1 MKQKKGKMHIIL
13 PVLVVAVILVFYFF
27 NFRIGSY
34 LHPDETAYSME
45 ELTQEVT
52 EQIND
57 GKTTGNFYVSGISES
72 DIWNIN
78 EDLCS
83 MNGMVDQYMVTEKS
97 RDGMRI
103 QFRYEI
109 SDNYYV
115 WQKYV
120 NGTAIPSE
128 HALAYKLY
136 DKVEDVL
143 KQIIKP
149 DMTDYEKELAIH
161 DYIVVHCQ
169 YGYVE
174 SSKDY
179 AYRAYGA
186 LVQNKAVCNGYAEAM
201 ALLMTCVGIENQIVT
216 GTADNELHA
225 WNQVCLDGN
234 WYQVDATWDDP
245 LPDRGVFAGHEYFN
259 VTDEIMDERHDWKQD
274 AFPACDSTDYNYYEQ
289 NDLKADRQPF
299 PFQIRIHGRLDILPF
314 NIFRQICLCLRI
326 KILTVQS
333 AIYIIIKFRFHPRLI
348 QIKAV
353 VFLLFKQ
360 LFYIFCFFFYLNDF
374 HLLPLI

>member
-45 ELTQEVT
+45 ELTQLVT

-72 DIWNIN
+72 DIGNIN
-78 EDLCS
+78 ENLCS

-289 NDLKADRQPF
+289 NDLICDSDAFRTLLKDR
-299 PFQIRIHGRLDILPF
+299 LYD
-314 NIFRQICLCLRI
+314 
-326 KILTVQS
+326 
-333 AIYIIIKFRFHPRLI
+333 RF
-348 QIKAV
+348 
-353 VFLLFKQ
+353 
-360 LFYIFCFFFYLNDF
+360 
-374 HLLPLI
+374 

>member
-45 ELTQEVT
+45 ELTQLVT

-72 DIWNIN
+72 DIGNIN
-78 EDLCS
+78 ENLCS

-136 DKVEDVL
+136 L
-143 KQIIKP
+143 S
-149 DMTDYEKELAIH
+149 LIH
-161 DYIVVHCQ
+161 I
-169 YGYVE
+169 
-174 SSKDY
+174 
-179 AYRAYGA
+179 
-186 LVQNKAVCNGYAEAM
+186 
-201 ALLMTCVGIENQIVT
+201 
-216 GTADNELHA
+216 
-225 WNQVCLDGN
+225 
-234 WYQVDATWDDP
+234 
-245 LPDRGVFAGHEYFN
+245 
-259 VTDEIMDERHDWKQD
+259 
-274 AFPACDSTDYNYYEQ
+274 
-289 NDLKADRQPF
+289 
-299 PFQIRIHGRLDILPF
+299 
-314 NIFRQICLCLRI
+314 
-326 KILTVQS
+326 
-333 AIYIIIKFRFHPRLI
+333 
-348 QIKAV
+348 
-353 VFLLFKQ
+353 
-360 LFYIFCFFFYLNDF
+360 
-374 HLLPLI
+374 

>member
-27 NFRIGSY
+27 NFHIGSY

-45 ELTQEVT
+45 ELTQLVT

-72 DIWNIN
+72 DIGNIN
-78 EDLCS
+78 ENLCS

-120 NGTAIPSE
+120 NGAAIPSD

-225 WNQVCLDGN
+225 WNQVCLDGD

-289 NDLKADRQPF
+289 NDLICDSDAFRTLLKDQALRNSTGTIEVVVTDYTTDFDYSFMQDVSAVQY
-299 PFQIRIHGRLDILPF
+299 FQYTEEPYGAYELV
-314 NIFRQICLCLRI
+314 
-326 KILTVQS
+326 TV
-333 AIYIIIKFRFHPRLI
+333 
-348 QIKAV
+348 
-353 VFLLFKQ
+353 
-360 LFYIFCFFFYLNDF
+360 YLNQR
-374 HLLPLI
+374 